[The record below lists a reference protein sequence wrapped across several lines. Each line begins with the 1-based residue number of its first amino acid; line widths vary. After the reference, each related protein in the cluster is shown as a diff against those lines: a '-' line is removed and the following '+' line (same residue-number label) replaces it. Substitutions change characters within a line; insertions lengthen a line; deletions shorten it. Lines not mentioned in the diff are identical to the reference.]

1 MMDRPGEPPAVCGG
15 RAGGDAPGAYSVP
28 MSGVEKTCTFG
39 IDSSF
44 VELAVEVFALMADA
58 TRIQIILALREH
70 ELPVNTLAE
79 IVGKAPATVSQHLAK
94 LRLGHMVK
102 TRRQGTQM
110 FYSLTDEHARRLI
123 TEAVFQAEHALSER
137 PLHHTE
143 AMDPEQLRREADKEL
158 TKAVTG
164 D

>member
-1 MMDRPGEPPAVCGG
+1 MNEN
-15 RAGGDAPGAYSVP
+15 
-28 MSGVEKTCTFG
+28 EKSCTFG

-70 ELPVNTLAE
+70 ELPVNALAG

-102 TRRQGTQM
+102 ARRQGTQM

-123 TEAVFQAEHALSER
+123 TEAVFQAEHALSDR
-137 PLHHTE
+137 PLHHTA
-143 AMDPEQLRREADKEL
+143 AMDPEKLRHEADREL
-158 TKAVTG
+158 TKTIADG
-164 D
+164 

>member
-1 MMDRPGEPPAVCGG
+1 MDGAGRGDDEPGTYPCL
-15 RAGGDAPGAYSVP
+15 
-28 MSGVEKTCTFG
+28 MSRDEKTCTFD

-58 TRIQIILALREH
+58 TRIQIILALRDH
-70 ELPVNTLAE
+70 ELPVNALAE

-123 TEAVFQAEHALSER
+123 TEAVFQTEHALSDR
-137 PLHHTE
+137 PLHH
-143 AMDPEQLRREADKEL
+143 AGVMDPERLRSEADKEL
-158 TKAVTG
+158 TKTVG
-164 D
+164 SE

>member
-1 MMDRPGEPPAVCGG
+1 MSGAGEKVT
-15 RAGGDAPGAYSVP
+15 AGGGPAAGDDGRCAYSFL
-28 MSGVEKTCTFG
+28 MSGDDKTCTFD

-58 TRIQIILALREH
+58 TRIQIILALRDH

-123 TEAVFQAEHALSER
+123 TEAVFQHALSDR
-137 PLHHTE
+137 PLHHSGV
-143 AMDPEQLRREADKEL
+143 MDPEQLRREADKEL